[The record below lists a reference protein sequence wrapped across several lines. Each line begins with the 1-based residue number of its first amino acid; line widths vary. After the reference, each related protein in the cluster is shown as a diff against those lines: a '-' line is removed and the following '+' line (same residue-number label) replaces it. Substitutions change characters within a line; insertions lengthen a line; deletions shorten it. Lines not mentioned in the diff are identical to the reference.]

1 MYKMTNYM
9 SSATQYMTL
18 ITTKDA
24 FDFPTLIKQISRAP
38 KFPHFQPYLDQ
49 EEKKRIKSILR
60 LIEEGVERPNNE
72 QSGVKL
78 THQDF
83 AQTKIIR
90 FDYIIRKVIKIC
102 NRDSTDNYSEETIDK
117 MWFFT
122 LDQIM
127 KIKNEQ
133 IKML

>member
-1 MYKMTNYM
+1 M
-9 SSATQYMTL
+9 SLTL
-18 ITTKDA
+18 S
-24 FDFPTLIKQISRAP
+24 DFT
-38 KFPHFQPYLDQ
+38 
-49 EEKKRIKSILR
+49 
-60 LIEEGVERPNNE
+60 
-72 QSGVKL
+72 
-78 THQDF
+78 
-83 AQTKIIR
+83 QTKIIR

-133 IKML
+133 IKIL